1 MNLKLQKYTIRYNK
15 RLQNQSCWPTQ
26 NLITYLF
33 FLTEALVMPA
43 TKKPKTGSW
52 YRLQYWRMHGW
63 MNKIMR
69 WKKVNLK
76 RNVVVKQRQNHSK
89 KSKDEKTITTLMCS
103 SALID
108 TQLFHMTLFPW
119 MWETHSSHFRE
130 ILISCF
136 IVCLAEDKAMD
147 DLKLTKE
154 EKGRNLTVCL
164 YRQRFALFSQRAQQM
179 LWLSY
184 LSHEIKVIVHGFH
197 FLVLI
202 TLTS

>member
-63 MNKIMR
+63 MNKIMQ

-89 KSKDEKTITTLMCS
+89 NPKMKKLLLPWC
-103 SALID
+103 AHQPLLIHSYFIW
-108 TQLFHMTLFPW
+108 LYLVW
-119 MWETHSSHFRE
+119 MWETNSSPFRLLIDPH
-130 ILISCF
+130 ILFYC
-136 IVCLAEDKAMD
+136 
-147 DLKLTKE
+147 
-154 EKGRNLTVCL
+154 
-164 YRQRFALFSQRAQQM
+164 LFSCR
-179 LWLSY
+179 
-184 LSHEIKVIVHGFH
+184 
-197 FLVLI
+197 
-202 TLTS
+202 

>member
-1 MNLKLQKYTIRYNK
+1 MNLKWQKYTIRYNK
-15 RLQNQSCWPTQ
+15 RLQNQSCSPTQ
-26 NLITYLF
+26 NLLTYLF

-69 WKKVNLK
+69 WKKSEPLK
-76 RNVVVKQRQNHSK
+76 KRRGKAKTKSFK

-119 MWETHSSHFRE
+119 MWETNSSPFRLLIDPH
-130 ILISCF
+130 ILFYC
-136 IVCLAEDKAMD
+136 
-147 DLKLTKE
+147 
-154 EKGRNLTVCL
+154 
-164 YRQRFALFSQRAQQM
+164 LFSWR
-179 LWLSY
+179 
-184 LSHEIKVIVHGFH
+184 
-197 FLVLI
+197 
-202 TLTS
+202 